1 MKLNGK
7 RFYAF
12 TDGLSESLDSEG
24 NEIGIEGS
32 VKVIEKNFNKDIQK
46 QLSNI
51 AKNIEKSSGEK
62 KLSDDLTIIAIG
74 K

>member
-1 MKLNGK
+1 M
-7 RFYAF
+7 
-12 TDGLSESLDSEG
+12 DSKG

-32 VKVIEKNFNKDIQK
+32 IKIIEKNFNDDVSK

-51 AKNIEKSSGEK
+51 AKDVEKSSGK
-62 KLSDDLTIIAIG
+62 NKLSDDLTLIAIG

>member
-1 MKLNGK
+1 M
-7 RFYAF
+7 
-12 TDGLSESLDSEG
+12 DSEG